1 MQVLETALEKFHVSS
16 TLYCA
21 FCTNRAPWG
30 VELPHTPSVQFH
42 ALRSGKAWIGVNGGA
57 RVELEAGDF
66 VVIPH
71 GDAHEVADGP
81 DTPAVPVKSQP
92 ATERC
97 NPWIAGFGKG
107 GALSEMICAGFAF
120 SAGSHPLLSFLPP
133 MIHLRGEETASLEP
147 ILELAEREMR
157 SSSPATSAV
166 LGRLAEILMIE
177 SVRAYVGTV
186 RPEESCWLRA
196 LNDPQITTVLQAIH
210 EKPAHAWT
218 LASLAARASMSRTSL
233 ATRFRELL
241 GTSVQAYISRVRMLT
256 AAALIEHPQ
265 RPKLSRVAAEVG
277 YGSEAAFSR
286 AFVREMGV
294 SPTKLRAPRAG
305 RTRH

>member
-1 MQVLETALEKFHVSS
+1 MHVLETALEKFHVSS

-21 FCTNRAPWG
+21 LCTNRAPWG
-30 VELPHTPSVQFH
+30 VELPQTPSVQFH
-42 ALRSGKAWIGVNGGA
+42 ALRSGTAWIGVNGGA
-57 RVELEAGDF
+57 RIELEAGDF

-81 DTPAVPVKSQP
+81 ETPAVPVKSEHGVS
-92 ATERC
+92 T
-97 NPWIAGFGKG
+97 WIAEFGED
-107 GALSEMICAGFAF
+107 GAQSEMICAGFAF
-120 SAGSHPLLSFLPP
+120 SGGSHPLLSFLPP
-133 MIHLRGEETASLEP
+133 MIHLRAEQTASLEP
-147 ILELAEREMR
+147 ILVLAEREMR
-157 SSSPATSAV
+157 SASPATAAV

-177 SVRAYVGTV
+177 AVRTYIGTL
-186 RPEESCWLRA
+186 RPEQSCWLRA

-218 LASLAARASMSRTSL
+218 LAGLAARASMSRTSL

-241 GTSVQAYISRVRMLT
+241 GTSVQAYIARVRMVT
-256 AAALIEHPQ
+256 AAAMIEHPQ

-294 SPTKLRAPRAG
+294 SPTKLRAPRSGQA
-305 RTRH
+305 RH